1 MTESKFIGALSSG
14 VTVVLLFIS
23 SHARGADARAT
34 YIVPAKP
41 GVLEAESRPMPS
53 PPAIEVGANGRRVL
67 RFALPEDLVGQS
79 YPALVLYEERV
90 DGGSIQFRGTLTLAD
105 CVDSARSLT
114 CRIDYLPA
122 YADTISAISVER
134 FLHRKYADAPAELE
148 RGLALFR
155 RFKLD
160 PEGVILVLR

>member
-1 MTESKFIGALSSG
+1 MTESKVLVALSSG
-14 VTVVLLFIS
+14 LALVLLFTS
-23 SHARGADARAT
+23 SRAFGADARAT

-53 PPAIEVGANGRRVL
+53 PPVIEMGENGRRVL

-79 YPALVLYEERV
+79 YPALILHEERA
-90 DGGSIQFRGTLTLAD
+90 DGGSIQFRGTHTLAD

-122 YADTISAISVER
+122 YGDTVSPIAVER
-134 FLHRKYADAPAELE
+134 YLRQKYADAPAELE

-155 RFKLD
+155 RFRID